1 MQIITDITEAVS
13 IKEPLACAYGYF
25 DGMHLGHMK
34 VINATAGLG
43 LKRAVVTFNNR
54 PMNFINKNFSPD
66 GIMSVADKA
75 EFMEKAGIDYLFI
88 FEFNEEIMSMSC
100 EDFVEKYMSE
110 INAREVVV
118 GFNYTFG
125 KNKEGNCSNIKHLCE
140 KWGIKTHIVK
150 EAFYGSEPISST
162 LIRKAL
168 YSGDVVMASQMLGR
182 PFYIK
187 GKINKGKQLGS
198 KIGFPTANVETDSSL
213 LIPKWGVYATK
224 CTLEGRVYKG
234 VTNVGNNPTVAE
246 NNGLSVETHIVNFSG
261 DVYGKELKIEFLF
274 RIRPDIKFNG
284 VEDLVEQIGRD
295 VKTVDEIYEI

>member
-1 MQIITDITEAVS
+1 MRIVTDIKEAVL

-34 VINATAGLG
+34 VINTTAGFG
-43 LKRAVVTFNNR
+43 LKRAVVTFGNR
-54 PMNFINKNFSPD
+54 PMSFISPSVAPD
-66 GIMSVADKA
+66 AIMSMEDKIK
-75 EFMEKAGIDYLFI
+75 FMEQAGIDYLFI
-88 FEFNEEIMSMSC
+88 FDFNEKIMSMSR
-100 EDFVEKYMSE
+100 EDFVEGYMAE
-110 INAREVVV
+110 INVKEAVV

-125 KNKEGNCSNIKHLCE
+125 RNKEGDCSNIKALC
-140 KWGIKTHIVK
+140 KKYGINVSIVK

-187 GKINKGKQLGS
+187 GKINRGKQLGS
-198 KIGFPTANVETDSSL
+198 RIGFPTANIETDSHI

-234 VTNVGNNPTVAE
+234 VTNVGNNPTVAK
-246 NNGLSVETHIVNFSG
+246 NSGLSVETHIIGFNG

-274 RIRPDIKFNG
+274 RIRPCIKFNG
-284 VEDLVEQIGRD
+284 VDDLTEQIGRD